1 MKKELRRCSRI
12 LDEARKRAVEDRKR
26 EERLFESEQNARKA
40 IRINHI
46 REYAQEIGVKIAD

>member
-12 LDEARKRAVEDRKR
+12 LDEARQRAVEDRKR

-40 IRINHI
+40 VKIDHI
-46 REYAQEIGVKIAD
+46 RKYAQELHVVISE